1 MCTSVQ
7 YLSKCTTEAWKW
19 KCLRGVCW
27 STVLFCTS
35 HLHAL
40 MRCLCDSDSCDE
52 GGSDQQIFI
61 TQKSSA
67 VRKQAGHVTVSPCPP
82 CSSAPVSTAA
92 AHRHKVS
99 YLALVCVLRRCMVHV
114 CLSVCL
120 STCLSVWTLSIT
132 RGLYVS
138 SPTVQEARA
147 SDLLKL
153 ASSVHLERGSFTF
166 LSPFS
171 VRTELETLKGLK

>member
-120 STCLSVWTLSIT
+120 SVHLSVCLNSVNHTRTLCLESNSPGSACLWPVKTSVLGTSGERKLHIS
-132 RGLYVS
+132 VS
-138 SPTVQEARA
+138 
-147 SDLLKL
+147 
-153 ASSVHLERGSFTF
+153 F
-166 LSPFS
+166 LSPH
-171 VRTELETLKGLK
+171 RTGDFKRP

>member
-1 MCTSVQ
+1 M
-7 YLSKCTTEAWKW
+7 YN
-19 KCLRGVCW
+19 RGMKVK
-27 STVLFCTS
+27 VPQ
-35 HLHAL
+35 
-40 MRCLCDSDSCDE
+40 RCLLEHSVILYIPPSRAYEVPLWSWLLWWRWIRPADIYNPEIICCEEAGRSRDCQSVPSMQLSSCQHR
-52 GGSDQQIFI
+52 SC
-61 TQKSSA
+61 
-67 VRKQAGHVTVSPCPP
+67 SPPQSVLP
-82 CSSAPVSTAA
+82 CSGVRPAA
-92 AHRHKVS
+92 LHGPCLS
-99 YLALVCVLRRCMVHV
+99 V

-171 VRTELETLKGLK
+171 VRTELETLIGLK